1 MDLESLLAIK
11 HFRADQAQLAL
22 KRQQQAC
29 AVAAAAQR
37 QAQGRLDDCRLWAGQ
52 LENRLYA
59 ELCRR
64 IVKTRDID
72 EVLQRVGH
80 ARDRQASLAL
90 QLDDAVR
97 RHEHEIQLLAQQ
109 REQHRE
115 CFQAQQRIAELVRL
129 QQVEAAALRE
139 SQEDREIQEAIELS
153 ARGRDDASRAGDG
166 LARL

>member
-29 AVAAAAQR
+29 AVVPRRSAR
-37 QAQGRLDDCRLWAGQ
+37 RKSRLDDCRLWARQ

-72 EVLQRVGH
+72 EVLQRVVLPC
-80 ARDRQASLAL
+80 AREASLAL

-97 RHEHEIQLLAQQ
+97 RHEHEVQLL
-109 REQHRE
+109 R
-115 CFQAQQRIAELVRL
+115 
-129 QQVEAAALRE
+129 
-139 SQEDREIQEAIELS
+139 SS
-153 ARGRDDASRAGDG
+153 ASSTGSASRRSNGSPSWCA
-166 LARL
+166 

>member
-11 HFRADQAQLAL
+11 QFRADQAQLAL
-22 KRQQQAC
+22 KRRQQAC

-37 QAQGRLDDCRLWAGQ
+37 QARERLDDFRLRARQ
-52 LENRLYA
+52 LEDRLYA

-64 IVKTRDID
+64 IVRTRDID
-72 EVLQRVGH
+72 EVLQRVGQ

-90 QLDDAVR
+90 QCDDAAR
-97 RHEHEIQLLAQQ
+97 RLEREIQLLTQQ

-115 CFQAQQRIAELVRL
+115 CFKAQQRIAELVRL

-139 SQEDREIQEAIELS
+139 SQEDREIQETIELS
-153 ARGRDDASRAGDG
+153 AHGRDEASRAGDG
-166 LARL
+166 PARP

>member
-90 QLDDAVR
+90 Q
-97 RHEHEIQLLAQQ
+97 
-109 REQHRE
+109 
-115 CFQAQQRIAELVRL
+115 
-129 QQVEAAALRE
+129 
-139 SQEDREIQEAIELS
+139 STTPWPP
-153 ARGRDDASRAGDG
+153 RA
-166 LARL
+166 

>member
-11 HFRADQAQLAL
+11 QFRADQAQLAL
-22 KRQQQAC
+22 KRRQQAC

-37 QAQGRLDDCRLWAGQ
+37 QARERLDDFRLRARQ
-52 LENRLYA
+52 LEDRLYA

-64 IVKTRDID
+64 IVRTRDID
-72 EVLQRVGH
+72 EVLQRVGQ

-90 QLDDAVR
+90 QCDDAAR
-97 RHEHEIQLLAQQ
+97 RLEREIQLLTQQ

-115 CFQAQQRIAELVRL
+115 CFKAQQRIAELVRL

-153 ARGRDDASRAGDG
+153 AHGRDEASRAGDG
-166 LARL
+166 PARP

>member
-97 RHEHEIQLLAQQ
+97 RHEHEPAARAAARAAL
-109 REQHRE
+109 E